1 MAPFQ
6 SKNKIRVFVIS
17 AYGISRA
24 GLRSLLQSAGD
35 IEVVGEAE
43 KVTMAVDTVNASTTD
58 ILLLDVDAPQASDA
72 RAIVAITQKLS
83 APRIVVLTGS
93 RESTHVRT
101 CLAAGAFGYVLKQS
115 SHAEVLLAIRSV
127 VQGHRFFDHDLNDT
141 ITRAL
146 IGARPNSGLSDRQAL
161 SPREMQ
167 VLKGLAAGFVNR
179 ELAGRMQLSIKT
191 IETYRARI
199 YQKLNCQS
207 RAELVHY
214 ASAVGLLAI
223 EDDRDPLPAC
233 PEITAERN
241 GRPHGL

>member
-6 SKNKIRVFVIS
+6 PKNKIRVFVIS

-43 KVTMAVDTVNASTTD
+43 KLSLVVDTINASTTD

-72 RAIVAITQKLS
+72 RAMVAITQKVS

-127 VQGHRFFDHDLNDT
+127 VQGHRFFDHNLNDT

-146 IGARPNSGLSDRQAL
+146 IGARPLPASSDRGCL
-161 SPREMQ
+161 SCREMQ
-167 VLKGLAAGFVNR
+167 VLKGLAGGFTNR
-179 ELAGRMQLSIKT
+179 ELASRMQLSIKT
-191 IETYRARI
+191 VETYRARI
-199 YQKLNCQS
+199 YHKLSCQS

-223 EDDRDPLPAC
+223 PDDRDLFSPS
-233 PEITAERN
+233 AELTPTQEK
-241 GRPHGL
+241 GSHGV